1 MNNWKER
8 QAAVDA
14 DPLYIELQEVA
25 KGIGDQA
32 NSIKSDLTQATY
44 KLQRL
49 LILRDIAL
57 EQSFRL
63 EDTSSETDKLL
74 SDLTANDGEAWCSMV
89 SQSVQDLQ
97 DVICDL
103 CEIIARKRGEYT
115 HMDQQR
121 RNAWSV
127 ASARADEV
135 RKEFDAN
142 QTATP
147 KEDN

>member
-14 DPLYIELQEVA
+14 DPLYNELKTGA
-25 KGIGDQA
+25 I
-32 NSIKSDLTQATY
+32 DLTDQTNAIKNDLVRATY

-49 LILRDIAL
+49 LILRDLAT
-57 EQSFRL
+57 EHMFRL
-63 EDTSSETDKLL
+63 EDASSETDKLL
-74 SDLTANDGEAWCSMV
+74 DELTANSSEAWHGMV
-89 SQSVQDLQ
+89 SQGLDDLQ
-97 DVICDL
+97 DVIFDL
-103 CEIIARKRGEYT
+103 CEIITRKRGEHT

-127 ASARADEV
+127 AHVRADEV

-142 QTATP
+142 QTTT